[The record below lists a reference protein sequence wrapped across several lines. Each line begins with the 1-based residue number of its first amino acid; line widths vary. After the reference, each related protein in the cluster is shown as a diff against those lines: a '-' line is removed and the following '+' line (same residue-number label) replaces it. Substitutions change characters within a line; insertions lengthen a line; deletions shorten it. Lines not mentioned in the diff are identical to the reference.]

1 MPHQFDH
8 ISVSEYRGVRG
19 VYAALWDF
27 APRWPICNRLGVGG
41 IVDLSPFSRIS
52 VMGVA
57 DKRRTFRALHQSGCF
72 VIPNPWNVGS
82 ARYLQGLGFKAL
94 ATTSAGYAHSIGYS
108 DGDVTRDMV
117 LAHCRE
123 IAQATDVPVNA
134 DFEGGYADDPDEV
147 AANVRLCID
156 TGVAGLSIE
165 DFTGNDA
172 DPLYDFDLAVRR
184 VRAARDAID
193 KAGGD
198 VVFTARTEGF
208 IRNRPDL
215 DETIRRLKA
224 FADAGADCLYS
235 PGIRT
240 PEQIAATVKAVSPK
254 PINFLNSGAFGY
266 TLDDLAALGV
276 RRISVGGTLSRVAM
290 HAFVQSSRQ
299 LAEGKFD
306 SFAGIISNAELNK
319 FFHEDLPSRS
329 KT

>member
-1 MPHQFDH
+1 M
-8 ISVSEYRGVRG
+8 STSE
-19 VYAALWDF
+19 
-27 APRWPICNRLGVGG
+27 
-41 IVDLSPFSRIS
+41 
-52 VMGVA
+52 
-57 DKRRTFRALHQSGCF
+57 KRREFRALHQSGCF

-94 ATTSAGYAHSIGYS
+94 ATTSSGYAHSIGYS

-134 DFEGGYADDPDEV
+134 DFEGGYADDPEEV
-147 AANVRLCID
+147 AENVRLCVA
-156 TGVAGLSIE
+156 TGVAGISIE
-165 DFTGNDA
+165 DYTEDDA
-172 DPLYDFDLAVRR
+172 NPLYDFDLAVKR

-193 KAGGD
+193 KVGGD

-235 PGIRT
+235 PGIKTRD
-240 PEQIAATVKAVSPK
+240 QIAATIKAVAPK

-266 TLDDLAALGV
+266 TVNDLAALGV
-276 RRISVGGTLSRVAM
+276 RRISVGGTLARVAM
-290 HAFVQSSRQ
+290 HAFIQAARQ
-299 LAEGKFD
+299 IAQDGKFD
-306 SFAGIISNAELNK
+306 SFAGVMPNAELNR
-319 FFHEDLPSRS
+319 FFHDDLPRRP
-329 KT
+329 KP

>member
-1 MPHQFDH
+1 MS
-8 ISVSEYRGVRG
+8 IT
-19 VYAALWDF
+19 
-27 APRWPICNRLGVGG
+27 
-41 IVDLSPFSRIS
+41 
-52 VMGVA
+52 
-57 DKRRTFRALHQSGCF
+57 DKRRTFRALHQGGCF

-94 ATTSAGYAHSIGYS
+94 ATTSSGYAHSLGYS
-108 DGDVTRDMV
+108 DGDVTRDMM

-123 IAQATDVPVNA
+123 IAQATDIPVNA

-147 AANVRLCID
+147 AENVRLCVA

-172 DPLYDFDLAVRR
+172 DPLYDFDLAVKR
-184 VRAARDAID
+184 VRAARDAIN

-208 IRNRPDL
+208 IRSRPDL

-235 PGIRT
+235 PGIKT
-240 PEQIAATVKAVSPK
+240 SEQITATIKAVSPK
-254 PINFLNSGAFGY
+254 PINFLNSSAFGY
-266 TLDDLAALGV
+266 SVNDLAALGV
-276 RRISVGGTLSRVAM
+276 RRISVGGTLARVAM
-290 HAFVQSSRQ
+290 DAFLESARQ
-299 LAEGKFD
+299 IAQEGKFD
-306 SFAGIISNAELNK
+306 SFGGVISNAELNK
-319 FFHEDLPSRS
+319 FFHDDLPHRP